1 MLDRKLLVEALRV
14 DNKDVLP
21 KFGSSELRKM
31 MEAATEYISI
41 DSIMDYEEGK
51 VTDDGIYSI
60 MDSLDRGSVGIAD
73 SDGQPALNFMKNGTE
88 IYAHNM
94 FTDEDE
100 VLDATAVAL
109 SEYIVDQLET
119 QTFDTNEAA
128 TEDATNVIFKRE
140 PNEYTNEVDI
150 LAVFPDDIEQAG
162 DEGRVSVYSHVG
174 QHSYASPFYIE
185 ELEDATPEEY
195 EDLKQELEG
204 QGYQLNV
211 LNGLDQDLPE
221 EAEVPEVN
229 STLSE
234 DITGNYGLAIAKD
247 TEDGVKVLEIE
258 EGYNSMEEVQDD
270 INDIETDYE
279 FQDDPEMMVFAV
291 YCDGVSW
298 FNAVT
303 GEEVDYEKDESVNEE
318 DTEQELYSKINNKYG
333 EDVWVQL
340 VQDSNVF
347 NLANEQ
353 EEVDFINKWSGKVD
367 RDLLDQFIQYAIQ
380 GAFESVSEDASVV
393 PKQKSRKNEVS
404 DELKNK
410 VAARRQIDAEIAN
423 DAENEILVKH
433 GRKSKEYKKAH
444 AKTNAAIDKLNKF
457 GRSSHDII
465 KSKEY
470 QAMDDGKYA
479 APGVVRKNEDKRG
492 LRTLSKFA
500 SKNLYHVSF
509 GNSGKFCKDKFEA
522 KAVIESIR
530 SGKFEDMLGRS
541 IAPDVDIR
549 VTKDGKDV
557 KLESADSK
565 DYMVVAY
572 SKGKKV
578 KEAKAKDLADAKVKM
593 SNYHIRFDK
602 VEIKENGKVIKSTVE
617 SASGDKTYKVG
628 QLVGDRL
635 TKDYVTIF
643 KIVKPDEEYAV
654 EYPNGSRSILTKEE
668 LDSFNESAQK
678 SEALSLDELLNMY
691 KEEID
696 EAKARLDKCYE
707 RVAYRLKENV
717 SYSPEQA
724 TPIIANLATDVR
736 TKSSDVVDEVYRKL
750 G

>member
-21 KFGSSELRKM
+21 KFGSPELRKI

-41 DSIMDYEEGK
+41 DNIMDYEEGK

-60 MDSLDRGSVGIAD
+60 MDALDRGSVGIAD
-73 SDGQPALNFMKNGTE
+73 SDGQPALNFMKSGTE

-109 SEYIVDQLET
+109 SEYIMDQLET

-140 PNEYTNEVDI
+140 PNEYTDEVDI
-150 LAVFPDDIEQAG
+150 LAVFPDEIEQAG
-162 DEGRVSVYSHVG
+162 DEGRVLVYSHVG

-195 EDLKQELEG
+195 EDLKEELEG

-234 DITGNYGLAIAKD
+234 EITSLKQAK
-247 TEDGVKVLEIE
+247 
-258 EGYNSMEEVQDD
+258 
-270 INDIETDYE
+270 
-279 FQDDPEMMVFAV
+279 
-291 YCDGVSW
+291 
-298 FNAVT
+298 
-303 GEEVDYEKDESVNEE
+303 
-318 DTEQELYSKINNKYG
+318 
-333 EDVWVQL
+333 
-340 VQDSNVF
+340 
-347 NLANEQ
+347 
-353 EEVDFINKWSGKVD
+353 
-367 RDLLDQFIQYAIQ
+367 R
-380 GAFESVSEDASVV
+380 
-393 PKQKSRKNEVS
+393 KSRKNEVS

-444 AKTNAAIDKLNKF
+444 AKTKAAIDKLNKF

-479 APGVVRKNEDKRG
+479 APGIVRKNENSYDELKVLKG
-492 LRTLSKFA
+492 PENTMNVHLR
-500 SKNLYHVSF
+500 N
-509 GNSGKFCKDKFEA
+509 GKFIGLHIF
-522 KAVIESIR
+522 R
-530 SGKFEDMLGRS
+530 N
-541 IAPDVDIR
+541 
-549 VTKDGKDV
+549 
-557 KLESADSK
+557 ADSHTIYQITPDEIK
-565 DYMVVAY
+565 SGFHEIRDGEETAQEYIDRI
-572 SKGKKV
+572 
-578 KEAKAKDLADAKVKM
+578 AK
-593 SNYHIRFDK
+593 RFD
-602 VEIKENGKVIKSTVE
+602 VP
-617 SASGDKTYKVG
+617 TYK
-628 QLVGDRL
+628 L
-635 TKDYVTIF
+635 
-643 KIVKPDEEYAV
+643 
-654 EYPNGSRSILTKEE
+654 
-668 LDSFNESAQK
+668 ESAQK

-724 TPIIANLATDVR
+724 TPIIANLAIDVR

>member
-21 KFGSSELRKM
+21 KFGSSELRKI
-31 MEAATEYISI
+31 MEAATEYINI
-41 DSIMDYEEGK
+41 DNIMDYDEGK

-60 MDSLDRGSVGIAD
+60 MDALDRGSVGIAD
-73 SDGQPALNFMKNGTE
+73 EDGQPALNFMKSGTE

-109 SEYIVDQLET
+109 SEYIMDQLET

-140 PNEYTNEVDI
+140 PNEYTDEVDI

-234 DITGNYGLAIAKD
+234 EITGNYGLAIGRD
-247 TEDGVKVLEIE
+247 IGNDVEILEIR
-258 EGYNSMEEVQDD
+258 EGYNSMEDVQSE
-270 INDIETDYE
+270 INEMEGDYE
-279 FQDDPEMMVFAV
+279 FQDDPTMMLFAV
-291 YCDGVSW
+291 YTDGISW

-303 GEEVDYEKDESVNEE
+303 GEEIDYEKAESVNEAEEKRIRITSYDWTRVE
-318 DTEQELYSKINNKYG
+318 DDYEQG
-333 EDVWVQL
+333 EIGVEK
-340 VQDSNVF
+340 SI
-347 NLANEQ
+347 
-353 EEVDFINKWSGKVD
+353 DFDTVSI
-367 RDLLDQFIQYAIQ
+367 LLDYSTEEEFKEVVSEYAENVVSMVGLAKYIKENDAIYTEEDRIYISFQ
-380 GAFESVSEDASVV
+380 TVEDGSLPLPQEIEEWKKGSLKIYSNYLIFTMEKEDGFENESVEKITSLKQARREIAKAKRKLQKKLDAGDFYENFGQAEVRALRNGIPSYADNMDQSEFDAIRKAVEEFADWCATAA
-393 PKQKSRKNEVS
+393 PKQESRKNEVS

-433 GRKSKEYKKAH
+433 GRNSKEYKKAH

-457 GRSSHDII
+457 GRRSRDTI

-479 APGVVRKNEDKRG
+479 APGVDRA
-492 LRTLSKFA
+492 T
-500 SKNLYHVSF
+500 
-509 GNSGKFCKDKFEA
+509 
-522 KAVIESIR
+522 
-530 SGKFEDMLGRS
+530 
-541 IAPDVDIR
+541 
-549 VTKDGKDV
+549 KDV
-557 KLESADSK
+557 KL
-565 DYMVVAY
+565 
-572 SKGKKV
+572 
-578 KEAKAKDLADAKVKM
+578 
-593 SNYHIRFDK
+593 
-602 VEIKENGKVIKSTVE
+602 
-617 SASGDKTYKVG
+617 
-628 QLVGDRL
+628 
-635 TKDYVTIF
+635 
-643 KIVKPDEEYAV
+643 
-654 EYPNGSRSILTKEE
+654 
-668 LDSFNESAQK
+668 ESAQK
-678 SEALSLDELLNMY
+678 SEALSLDELLSMY

-696 EAKARLDKCYE
+696 EAKARLDKCYK
-707 RVAYRLKENV
+707 RAVYRLKENV

-724 TPIIANLATDVR
+724 TPIIAGLATDVR